1 MKQYVEGEVYIIY
14 VRQFGLPASNSE
26 SYYVR
31 ARCVGGNDL
40 NVGYFEDSKG
50 YRFNS
55 CIDRATLERGFVWDK
70 EIVDIHPFPN
80 PHVRKHS
87 EVKS

>member
-14 VRQFGLPASNSE
+14 VRQLGLSASNTE

-87 EVKS
+87 EAKS